1 MEGLIVEPSRTYQK
15 LLTSAIESGGLGTK
29 QVSTGN
35 EALTLLKQRSF
46 DLVFIATHLQ
56 DMDGAMFSSQMRAD
70 SRTRQ
75 IPLVMIT
82 ANEDKKLLDEAY
94 SAGVTEI
101 FAKHELDKITSYA
114 AQFSRKKYSK
124 TMSGRIL
131 YLEDNLSAANPTSKF
146 LNDCGYTVDHFTSG
160 EEGLQAFQDHSYD
173 LVLTDILL
181 KGKLNGHSV
190 IRTIRN
196 LENGKKFVP
205 LLVFSVLNDAT
216 SKIELLRC
224 GVNDYV
230 SKPVIHE
237 ELLTRVNNLITSKK
251 LLDKT
256 IDQQHQMQELAL
268 KDQLTGLYNRT
279 FLLETAPSRLSEATR
294 HGIAFSLIVI
304 DIDKFRTINEFHG
317 YAHGDSV
324 LKEIAATIL
333 RTIRK
338 EDIATRYGEDEFVL
352 ILSHCDISN
361 ALIISEKIRSFIEKK
376 QPAGLDISASF
387 GVAELRQNLKAEF
400 SELLNAAA
408 EAARQAKLRGGN
420 LVVTHYL

>member
-15 LLTSAIESGGLGTK
+15 LLSSAVESGGLETK

-35 EALTLLKQRSF
+35 EALILLKKQSF

-82 ANEDKKLLDEAY
+82 ANEDKKLQDEAY

-114 AQFSRKKYSK
+114 AQFSRKKYNK

-131 YLEDNLSAANPTSKF
+131 YLEDNLSSANSTSKF
-146 LNDCGYTVDHFTSG
+146 LVDCGYIVDHFSSG
-160 EEGLQAFQDHSYD
+160 EEGLQAFQNNSYD

-181 KGKLNGHSV
+181 KGRLNGHSIV
-190 IRTIRN
+190 KTIRN
-196 LENGKKFVP
+196 LDNDKKFVP
-205 LLVFSVLNDAT
+205 MLVFSVLNDVT
-216 SKIELLRC
+216 SKVELLRS

-237 ELLTRVNNLITSKK
+237 ELLTRANNLITSKK

-256 IDQQHQMQELAL
+256 TSQQLRMQELAL

-279 FLLETAPSRLSEATR
+279 YLLETAPSRLREAMR
-294 HGIAFSLIVI
+294 HSIAFSLIVI
-304 DIDKFRTINEFHG
+304 DIDKFRSINEFHG
-317 YAHGDSV
+317 YAHGDTV
-324 LKEIAATIL
+324 LKTVATTI
-333 RTIRK
+333 TQSIRK

-352 ILSHCDISN
+352 ITPHCDISN
-361 ALIISEKIRSFIEKK
+361 ALTIAEKIRCVIEKQ
-376 QPAGLDISASF
+376 QPAGLNFSASF
-387 GVAELRQNLKAEF
+387 GVAELRQNLQVGF
-400 SELLNAAA
+400 PELLNAAS
-408 EAARQAKLRGGN
+408 EAAHQAKLRGGN
-420 LVVTHYL
+420 LVVSHYL

>member
-15 LLTSAIESGGLGTK
+15 LLTSAIESGGLGTQ

-114 AQFSRKKYSK
+114 AQFSRKKYNK

-131 YLEDNLSAANPTSKF
+131 YLEDNLSTANPTSKF

-190 IRTIRN
+190 IKTIRN
-196 LENGKKFVP
+196 LENDKKFVP

-224 GVNDYV
+224 GANDYV

-338 EDIATRYGEDEFVL
+338 EDIAARYGEDEFVL

-420 LVVTHYL
+420 LAVTHYL